1 MLLKKLGVKNYFI
14 VLIILLGITTLLVFS
29 TFFLAAV
36 FPDSLGRSPYN
47 YGVNTTYEFEPWSFE
62 VDSLKVNFPQG
73 GIIVNIHESD
83 HKRSMML
90 LGEGIYEQNGLALT
104 TLNTGGLFIV
114 LEHNLFEEIRGN
126 NIFIPVENKLLLSQ
140 IEAISNKQT
149 GMPAVWETTIPLTF
163 RPTEGLIYYYFLS
176 AEGEPILP
184 PTVNGSNAKLLI
196 SLLIYAMVIMIVILI
211 ITIFSPDHHYSRYW
225 IYLGKT
231 HPGFFSLAIIPLVI
245 VLILTGDIVINTNNW
260 PGYYSVFSYAAVLSA
275 LIFFSKYGRIDYLDF
290 GLRWD
295 KIQHGYL
302 LSLIAAVIMVGITRG
317 IPVGIVDD
325 GFTAVLGFLLIFM
338 LIALPQEMIWR
349 GYIQA
354 VLSRRFD
361 PTKGLFAMILLT
373 AITRFVYLMI
383 TAPWMIAYPYT
394 YLELAVLV
402 PGTAA
407 ILGYIYLRTENI
419 FSCALMHSLI
429 IWLPGFILF

>member
-1 MLLKKLGVKNYFI
+1 LLLKKLGVKNYFI

-47 YGVNTTYEFEPWSFE
+47 YGVNTTCEFEPWSFE

-83 HKRSMML
+83 HKRSIML

-184 PTVNGSNAKLLI
+184 PTVNGSNAQLLI

>member
-1 MLLKKLGVKNYFI
+1 MLLKKLRVKNYF
-14 VLIILLGITTLLVFS
+14 VALIILLGITTLFVFS
-29 TFFLAAV
+29 TFFLAAL
-36 FPDSLGRSPYN
+36 FPDSLGRTPYN
-47 YGVNTTYEFEPWSFE
+47 YAVNTTCEFEPWSFE
-62 VDSLKVNFPQG
+62 VNSLKVNFPQG
-73 GIIVNIHESD
+73 GIIVNVHESY
-83 HKRSMML
+83 HKRSIML
-90 LGEGIYEQNGLALT
+90 LGEGIYEQNGLVLN
-104 TLNTGGLFIV
+104 TLNTGGIFIV
-114 LEHNLFEEIRGN
+114 LEHNLFEEIRGD

-140 IEAISNKQT
+140 IEAITGKQT

-163 RPTEGLIYYYFLS
+163 RPTEGLVYYYFLS

-184 PTVNGSNAKLLI
+184 PTVNDSNEKLLI
-196 SLLIYAMVIMIVILI
+196 SLLIYAMVIIVVMLI
-211 ITIFSPDHHYSRYW
+211 VTIFSPDHRYSRYW

-231 HPGFFSLAIIPLVI
+231 HPGFFSLAIIPLAI
-245 VLILTGDIVINTNNW
+245 LLIITGDIIINTNNW
-260 PGYYSVFSYAAVLSA
+260 PGYYSAISYAAVISA
-275 LIFFSKYGRIDYLDF
+275 LILFSKYGRIDYLDF

-302 LSLIAAVIMVGITRG
+302 LSLIAAVIMVGMTRG

-325 GFTAVLGFLLIFM
+325 TSAAVLGFLMIFM

-354 VLSRRFD
+354 VLTRRFD
-361 PTKGLFAMILLT
+361 PTKGLLVMIFLT
-373 AITRFVYLMI
+373 AITRFVLLMI
-383 TAPWMIAYPYT
+383 TAPWMLAYPYT

-402 PGTAA
+402 PGMAA

-419 FSCALMHSLI
+419 FSCALTHSLI